1 MGGGQKTKLVSA
13 RPGSKS
19 LRTTIPKFIVETF
32 NLKEGDELDWSLKPE
47 GHDVVIIVTPIKKR
61 KRR

>member
-1 MGGGQKTKLVSA
+1 MAGGQRTKLVSA

-32 NLKEGDELDWSLKPE
+32 NLKEGDEIDWSVKPE
-47 GHDVVIIVTPIKKR
+47 GHDLVIIITPIKKK
-61 KRR
+61 KR

>member
-32 NLKEGDELDWSLKPE
+32 NLKEGDELDWSLKLE
-47 GHDVVIIVTPIKKR
+47 GRDVVIVVTPVKRRKKR
-61 KRR
+61 

>member
-1 MGGGQKTKLVSA
+1 MAGGQKTKLVSA
-13 RPGSKS
+13 RPGSQS

-47 GHDVVIIVTPIKKR
+47 GRDLVIIVTPVKR

>member
-1 MGGGQKTKLVSA
+1 MAGGQRTKLVSA
-13 RPGSKS
+13 RPGSRS

-32 NLKEGDELDWSLKPE
+32 NLKEGDEIDWSIRPE
-47 GHDVVIIVTPIKKR
+47 GHDLMIIVTPIKK

>member
-1 MGGGQKTKLVSA
+1 MVSA
-13 RPGSKS
+13 RPGSRS

-32 NLKEGDELDWSLKPE
+32 NLKEGDEIDWSIRPE
-47 GHDVVIIVTPIKKR
+47 GHDLMIIVTPIKK

>member
-1 MGGGQKTKLVSA
+1 MAGGQRTKLVSA

-32 NLKEGDELDWSLKPE
+32 NLKEGDEVDWSIKPE
-47 GHDVVIIVTPIKKR
+47 GHDLVIIITPIKKK
-61 KRR
+61 KR

>member
-1 MGGGQKTKLVSA
+1 LVSA
-13 RPGSKS
+13 RPGSQS

-47 GHDVVIIVTPIKKR
+47 GRDLVIIVTPVKR

>member
-1 MGGGQKTKLVSA
+1 VAGGQRTKLVSA

-32 NLKEGDELDWSLKPE
+32 NLKEGDEVDWSIKPE
-47 GHDVVIIVTPIKKR
+47 GHDLMIIVTPIKKK
-61 KRR
+61 KR